1 MIRYGHSRS
10 KQSECRKLLLSPFKR
25 VVVIGSS
32 GAGKST
38 FARRLG
44 AVTGLPVTHIDQ
56 LFWQPGWVQTPKDVY
71 LERLAAVV
79 SQDRWIIEGVN
90 ASTLDL
96 RLPRTDLLIWLER
109 NRLACLWRIARRVM
123 SSHGSVRSD
132 MAPGCPEQLPDLEF
146 LTYIWTFDSRLAP
159 RINVAIDRHGMQ
171 ERTLRLRND
180 AEAEEWLATLEA
192 GSQDLSNKGTQ

>member
-1 MIRYGHSRS
+1 MSVSQIP
-10 KQSECRKLLLSPFKR
+10 KVPFQR

-44 AVTGLPVTHIDQ
+44 AATGLPVTHIDQ
-56 LFWQPGWVQTPKDVY
+56 LFWQRGWVQTPKSLY

-79 SQDRWIIEGVN
+79 AGERWIIEGVN

-109 NRLACLWRIARRVM
+109 SRFACLWRVARRVLA
-123 SSHGSVRSD
+123 SRGRVRPD

-146 LTYIWTFDSRLAP
+146 LTYIWTFDTRIAP
-159 RINVAIDRHGMQ
+159 RIEAAIDRHGMR
-171 ERTLRLRND
+171 ERTVRLTSD
-180 AEAEEWLATLEA
+180 AAAEAWLASLGA
-192 GSQDLSNKGTQ
+192 AYPNA

>member
-1 MIRYGHSRS
+1 MLKIPPI
-10 KQSECRKLLLSPFKR
+10 PFQR

-44 AVTGLPVTHIDQ
+44 AATGLPVTHIDQ
-56 LFWQPGWVQTPKDVY
+56 LFWQAGWMQTPKPLY

-79 SQDRWIIEGVN
+79 AEDCWIIEGVN

-109 NRLACLWRIARRVM
+109 SRLACLWRVARRVL
-123 SSHGSVRSD
+123 SSYGSIRPD
-132 MAPGCPEQLPDLEF
+132 MAPGCPEQLPDFEF
-146 LTYIWTFDSRLAP
+146 LTYIWNFGTRIAP
-159 RINVAIDRHGMQ
+159 RIEAAIDQHGMR
-171 ERTLRLRND
+171 ERTVRLTSD
-180 AEAEEWLATLEA
+180 ADAAAWLATLDAGVRRNAEA
-192 GSQDLSNKGTQ
+192 LPKGVR

>member
-1 MIRYGHSRS
+1 MRDTCEGKEWVLKIPPI
-10 KQSECRKLLLSPFKR
+10 PFQR

-44 AVTGLPVTHIDQ
+44 AATGLPVTHIDQ
-56 LFWQPGWVQTPKDVY
+56 LFWQPGWVQTPKPLY

-96 RLPRTDLLIWLER
+96 RLPRADLLVWLER
-109 NRLACLWRIARRVM
+109 SRLVCLRRVAQRIV
-123 SSHGSVRSD
+123 SSYGSIRPD
-132 MAPGCPEQLPDLEF
+132 MAHGCPEQLPDFEF
-146 LTYIWTFDSRLAP
+146 LTYIWTFSTRIAP
-159 RINVAIDRHGMQ
+159 RIEAAIDQHGMR
-171 ERTLRLRND
+171 ERTVRLSSD
-180 AEAEEWLATLEA
+180 ADAKAWLATLDPA
-192 GSQDLSNKGTQ
+192 VRPKTDTSLKGV